1 MEAQRREAM
10 RSERNAAS
18 LSKKPDVEAEASQ
31 VPEESQVLE
40 ESQTATP

>member
-18 LSKKPDVEAEASQ
+18 LSVKPDVEDSQ
-31 VPEESQVLE
+31 VPEDSQVLE
-40 ESQTATP
+40 ESQIETS